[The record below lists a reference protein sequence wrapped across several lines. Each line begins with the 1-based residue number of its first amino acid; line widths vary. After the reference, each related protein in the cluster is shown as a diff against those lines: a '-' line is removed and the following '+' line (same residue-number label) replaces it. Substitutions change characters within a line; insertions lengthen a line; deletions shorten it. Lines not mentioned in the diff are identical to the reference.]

1 MAEVRLKNLT
11 KRFGSQPAV
20 QGLEL
25 QVESG
30 EFLVIVG
37 PSGCGKST
45 TLRLIAGLEQ
55 PTSGRIELNGRDI
68 TDIPPW
74 KRQVA
79 MVFQNQALYPHLSVQ
94 DNLAFGLRR
103 LGWRRAER
111 RRRVEQTAELLGI
124 TPLLGRQTA
133 ELSGGERQRV
143 AVGRAIARPAELY
156 LFDEPLSSL
165 DPPVRETLR
174 AELATLQQTLK
185 ATFLYVTHD
194 QLEAMSLGQ
203 RLAILQNGRLQQMGE
218 PLELYQ
224 YPRNQFVAEFLGTTR
239 LEVGLA
245 RVETE
250 GDSVA
255 LAGEGLRIELPAAL
269 AELLRKYRGSDVMWG
284 VRAEDVFCRSASEAE
299 DVFCRLES
307 ESEDVYGR
315 SESEGEGGSARRS
328 ACSPHVQ
335 VLVGKVERLQ
345 HRGYDTLIT
354 SSVGTGTR
362 RQTSRVSTIP
372 PRIGGRVRLTFD
384 VNRLFLFD
392 PTTGKSLRRGGI
404 EG

>member
-11 KRFGSQPAV
+11 KRFGSQSAV

-25 QVESG
+25 QVDSG

-174 AELATLQQTLK
+174 AELATLQQTLE

-203 RLAILQNGRLQQMGE
+203 RLAILQNGQLQQMGE

-224 YPRNQFVAEFLGTTR
+224 HPRNQFVAEFLGTTR

-284 VRAEDVFCRSASEAE
+284 VRAEDVFCSSASEAE
-299 DVFCRLES
+299 DVYGRLES

-315 SESEGEGGSARRS
+315 SESEGEGGSAHRGAS
-328 ACSPHVQ
+328 SPHVQ
-335 VLVGKVERLQ
+335 LLVGKVERLQ

-384 VNRLFLFD
+384 VNRLLLFD